1 MKVAL
6 PLAGLLLVLLV
17 AASQSLHDGSELR
30 IGSNA
35 RMAVFIGFQVVAGV
49 VYLFA
54 VARMLRAPETVSLW
68 TVLGVAV
75 AMRLILLASPMFLSS
90 DVFRYVWD
98 GRVQLAGINPYR
110 YLPADP
116 ALAFLR
122 DAVVYP
128 HINRAATAHTIYPP
142 MAQIVF
148 AAVAWVGRTPLAMR
162 VAMVGFEALAAG
174 CLLDVLRRTGLP
186 PARLLIYAWC
196 PLPVWE
202 FAGNGHLD
210 AMVVGFSALMLMTSA
225 RGQRGLTGAVLAAA
239 TLVKFLPAALFPAF
253 WRRWD
258 WRLPLA
264 GAVVVVALYA
274 CYLGAGTGVLGFLP
288 GYAGEEGV
296 SDGSG
301 FWLLAGLGEVAT
313 PPHWAGTALL
323 AAVAGAL
330 AAAIVVLSRTASSP
344 SRTAA
349 QAGALA
355 TFLMVALSPHYPWY
369 YAWVSVFA
377 VISPQRCT
385 IYLGVATLLLYL
397 DPLHE
402 RFIWPALVFV
412 PTIVLSL
419 LDWNRPLL
427 PIGERRWINP

>member
-1 MKVAL
+1 MKLTL
-6 PLAGLLLVLLV
+6 PLAGMLLVVFV
-17 AASQSLHDGSELR
+17 AAGQSLHDGSELR
-30 IGSNA
+30 IGGNG
-35 RMAVFIGFQVVAGV
+35 RMAVFVALQAVAGA

-54 VARMLRAPETVSLW
+54 VARMLRAPETIPLW
-68 TVLGVAV
+68 LMLGMAA
-75 AMRLILLASPMFLSS
+75 AMRLIPLASPMFLSS
-90 DVFRYVWD
+90 DMFRYIWD

-110 YLPADP
+110 DLPADP

-122 DAVVYP
+122 DAAIYP

-148 AAVAWVGRTPLAMR
+148 AAVAWVNQTPVAMR
-162 VAMVGFEALAAG
+162 LAMVGFEALAAG
-174 CLLDVLRRTGLP
+174 CLLDVLRRAGLP
-186 PARLLIYAWC
+186 AARLLIYAWC

-210 AMVVGFSALMLMTSA
+210 AMVVGFSALALATSA
-225 RGQRGLTGAVLAAA
+225 RGRRGLTGAVLAAA
-239 TLVKFLPAALFPAF
+239 TLVKFLPAALAPAF

-264 GAVVVVALYA
+264 GVVVVVALYA
-274 CYLGAGTGVLGFLP
+274 CYLGAGVHVLGFLP

-301 FWLLAGLGEVAT
+301 FWLVAGLGELVT
-313 PPHWAGTALL
+313 LPLGSGPVFL
-323 AAVAGAL
+323 AAVAGVL
-330 AAAIVVLSRTASSP
+330 AMAMVVLSRTDSTP
-344 SRTAA
+344 PRVAA

-355 TFLMVALSPHYPWY
+355 TFLMVTLSPHYPWY

-385 IYLGVATLLLYL
+385 IYLGVAALLLYL

-402 RFIWPALVFV
+402 RFVWPALVFV
-412 PTIVLSL
+412 PTIILSL

-427 PIGERRWINP
+427 PIGERRWISP